1 MASRSEQ
8 RGTKDSP
15 ATKPMSDM
23 DPDGMDSELEGEG
36 DLDAPEN
43 ITQSA
48 SQREQQAKQ
57 AGSPPSQ
64 DKANPIRSRHV
75 DEAEEG
81 ENEDEEDEDM
91 EPRSTPRSASQ
102 PPYGRREA
110 DRNRPSPSG
119 DRRR

>member
-1 MASRSEQ
+1 MAGRSEQ
-8 RGTKDSP
+8 RGTRDSST
-15 ATKPMSDM
+15 TKLISDT

-57 AGSPPSQ
+57 SSTPISQ
-64 DKANPIRSRHV
+64 DKAHPIRSRRV
-75 DEAEEG
+75 DEPAEG

-102 PPYGRREA
+102 PPYSRRES

>member
-1 MASRSEQ
+1 MAGRSEQ
-8 RGTKDSP
+8 RGTNDSSR
-15 ATKPMSDM
+15 TKPMSDL
-23 DPDGMDSELEGEG
+23 DPDGMDSELEG

-57 AGSPPSQ
+57 SSTPMSQ
-64 DKANPIRSRHV
+64 DRTNPIRSRRV
-75 DEAEEG
+75 DEPAEG
-81 ENEDEEDEDM
+81 ENEDQEDEDM

-102 PPYGRREA
+102 PPYGRRES
-110 DRNRPSPSG
+110 DRNRQSPPS

>member
-1 MASRSEQ
+1 
-8 RGTKDSP
+8 
-15 ATKPMSDM
+15 MSDM

-36 DLDAPEN
+36 D
-43 ITQSA
+43 T
-48 SQREQQAKQ
+48 SQLEQQAKQ
-57 AGSPPSQ
+57 PGTPASH
-64 DKANPIRSRHV
+64 DKANPIRSRRV
-75 DEAEEG
+75 DEPAEG

-102 PPYGRREA
+102 PPYDRRES